1 MVTMKDNSDYTKAYS
16 LAILVLQG
24 GGVLLRYRV
33 EDVCG
38 FGLGF
43 QGIQR

>member
-1 MVTMKDNSDYTKAYS
+1 MVTMKDNSDYSEAYIP
-16 LAILVLQG
+16 AILLLRG